1 MDPSLALTAFLMGLA
16 GGPHCVAMCGPLCAA
31 VGAPSRT
38 ANAVSSQVGHWRV
51 VQAPA
56 AANRARGSTVDLS
69 ALVLF
74 QLGRLLSYAVLGA
87 VAAAS
92 MQAVGWLSVHS
103 AALRPLWTFIHV
115 AAAVL
120 GGVLLWQARQ
130 PLWLEGGSRWVW
142 ARVKTWAGQRGGRF
156 GRSGPLILGLGWAF
170 LPCGLLY
177 SALLVAALSPG
188 WWQGA
193 GVMALFA
200 LGSGFSL
207 LAGPWLWLR
216 LGHAGANH
224 WAMRAAGA
232 VLLVSSVW
240 ALWLALAHDGAPWC
254 VTSAST
260 SS

>member
-1 MDPSLALTAFLMGLA
+1 MDPSLALTALLMGLA

-38 ANAVSSQVGHWRV
+38 ANEASSQVGHWRV

-56 AANRARGSTVDLS
+56 AANRARGSAVDLS

-87 VAAAS
+87 TAAAS

-103 AALRPLWTFIHV
+103 AALRPIWTFIHV

-120 GGVLLWQARQ
+120 GAVLLWQARQ
-130 PLWLEGGSRWVW
+130 PLWLEGGARWVW
-142 ARVKTWAGQRGGRF
+142 ARVKTWAGQGSSRL
-156 GRSGPLILGLGWAF
+156 GRSRPLILGLGWAF
-170 LPCGLLY
+170 VPCGLLY

-188 WWQGA
+188 PWQGA

-200 LGSGFSL
+200 LGSGVSL
-207 LAGPWLWLR
+207 LAGPWAWLR
-216 LGHAGANH
+216 LGHAGAG
-224 WAMRAAGA
+224 AMRAAGA
-232 VLLVSSVW
+232 VLLASSVW
-240 ALWLALAHDGAPWC
+240 ALWLGLVHDGAPWC
-254 VTSAST
+254 ISASGQPP
-260 SS
+260 